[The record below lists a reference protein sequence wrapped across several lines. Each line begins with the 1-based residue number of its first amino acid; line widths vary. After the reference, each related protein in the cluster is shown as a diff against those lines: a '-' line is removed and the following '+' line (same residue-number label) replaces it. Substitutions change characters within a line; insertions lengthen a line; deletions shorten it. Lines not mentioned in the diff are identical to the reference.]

1 MVDVHAD
8 RNGVVE
14 VPAQCEASP
23 VEIREG
29 TSDDIPSLVGL
40 LAELF
45 LIEADF
51 EPDSKKQE
59 AGLRLL
65 LDSPKDCILVATF
78 DSQVRST
85 KAQFCSI

>member
-1 MVDVHAD
+1 MIVSPMGDVQAD
-8 RNGVVE
+8 RNGRVE

-29 TSDDIPSLVGL
+29 TLDDVPSLVCL

-65 LDSPKDCILVATF
+65 LSSPKDCILVATYA
-78 DSQVRST
+78 DQVCST
-85 KAQFCSI
+85 FV